1 MMFCKV
7 SATVLTAWLLSSC
20 VLNGMYEQTTYV
32 TNTEGKTQPLEAN
45 RSVVSFRTFL
55 RLAEQ
60 GYLRGTY
67 VLSPGVYQL
76 NKPLQLNSPDVRLIG
91 NGDVTFEGAGSIQGL
106 VLSHSN
112 IDIENI
118 TFRDVRNCVTVKKQ
132 SHVSNINI
140 RDVVANNVH
149 DCILIDRSIDSTVKN
164 WTISDLKVTNYY
176 RSAVRIAGV
185 GTQRIVLSNFSFNG
199 GESEGYCWKGGI
211 QVYEK
216 ASHIDIFNGHI
227 LNNIGGCG
235 EGYPQGDG
243 IEIDDKDG
251 APHNIY
257 IENVVVK
264 NSRDGNFDLKGRN
277 IYLKNVTSSSSGFTK
292 VGYKLWNYDYICE
305 NCSLD
310 GKFQLPIELNKASLT
325 SRPEGKRYNS
335 SIQFLDAYRNI

>member
-1 MMFCKV
+1 MFCKV
-7 SATVLTAWLLSSC
+7 LATVLSTWILCSC
-20 VLNGMYEQTTYV
+20 VLNGMYEKTTYV
-32 TNTEGKTQPLEAN
+32 VNTEKSSETSGTN
-45 RSVVSFRTFL
+45 RAVMSFEVFL
-55 RLAEQ
+55 QQAEG

-67 VLSPGVYQL
+67 ILAPGIYQL
-76 NKPLQLNSPDVRLIG
+76 IKPLQIISPDVRLIG
-91 NGDVTFEGAGSIQGL
+91 NEEVIFEGGGTGHGL
-106 VLSHSN
+106 VLGHSN
-112 IDIENI
+112 IDISNI
-118 TFRDVRNCVTVKKQ
+118 SFRDIRNCVTVKKQ
-132 SHVSNINI
+132 SYVSNISI
-140 RDVVANNVH
+140 TGITANNVH

-264 NSRDGNFDLKGRN
+264 DSRDGNFDLKGRE

-325 SRPEGKRYNS
+325 SRTEGKRYNR

>member
-1 MMFCKV
+1 MIFCKV

-32 TNTEGKTQPLEAN
+32 ANTEEKTQPLEAN

-91 NGDVTFEGAGSIQGL
+91 NGEVTFEGADNIQGFIL
-106 VLSHSN
+106 GHGN

-118 TFRDVRNCVTVKKQ
+118 SFRDIRNCVTVKKR

-164 WTISDLKVTNYY
+164 WIISDLKVTNYY
-176 RSAVRIAGV
+176 RSAVRIAGA
-185 GTQRIVLSNFSFNG
+185 GTKRIVLSNFSLDG
-199 GESEGYCWKGGI
+199 GKSKGYCWKGGI
-211 QVYEK
+211 QIYER
-216 ASHIDIFNGHI
+216 ASHINIFDGQI
-227 LNNIGGCG
+227 VNNIGSCG
-235 EGYPQGDG
+235 SNYPQGDG

-251 APHNIY
+251 APHDIS
-257 IENVVVK
+257 IVNVIVGD
-264 NSRDGNFDLKGRN
+264 SRDGNFDLKGSN
-277 IYLKNVTSSSSGFTK
+277 IFMKDVISASSGFTK
-292 VGYKLWNYDYICE
+292 AGFRLWNYDYVCE
-305 NCSLD
+305 SCSLE
-310 GKFQLPIELNKASLT
+310 GEFQVPVELNRARLNPQMKDTSHKHGIQSL
-325 SRPEGKRYNS
+325 NV
-335 SIQFLDAYRNI
+335 YRNI